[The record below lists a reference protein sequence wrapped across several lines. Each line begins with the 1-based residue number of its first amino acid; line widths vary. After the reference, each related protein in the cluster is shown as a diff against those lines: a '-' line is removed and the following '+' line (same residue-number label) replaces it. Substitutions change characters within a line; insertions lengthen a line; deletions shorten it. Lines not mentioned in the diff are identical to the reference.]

1 MSIIASSVAAVS
13 ASVIRKR
20 RLDDQRE
27 IDAYWGGLSKW
38 TYWNESEQSDEP
50 NQTPPPPR

>member
-1 MSIIASSVAAVS
+1 MS